1 MDKAGFMEA
10 TGHQGGAA
18 DCIEDRA
25 PHTYHPIYNQEDV
38 LFAREVLKK
47 IISFGQDLHE
57 LSFYVDLGRQIV
69 DCEMNLRRSA
79 VKNRSAQ
86 ENIRI
91 TAEISK
97 MADMLRGYILRRLFQ
112 RKVQAAI
119 QKSLSD
125 S

>member
-1 MDKAGFMEA
+1 MEA
-10 TGHQGGAA
+10 TGLSQDEVQTATRIGLLIPYLQEKG
-18 DCIEDRA
+18 R
-25 PHTYHPIYNQEDV
+25 TLFNQEDV

-69 DCEMNLRRSA
+69 DREMSLRKAA
-79 VKNRSAQ
+79 VKNRPAQ

-97 MADMLRGYILRRLFQ
+97 MADLLRSYILRRLFQ
-112 RKVQAAI
+112 RRVQAAI
-119 QKSLSD
+119 QKSLSE
-125 S
+125 